1 MAEMEVENSG
11 AGQHIEGPI
20 ASATKGKRHFR
31 LRTIFSV
38 VVMCLGSIS
47 YAYSA
52 GIIGNTIAQP
62 SFYRYM
68 KLSDTNAA
76 ALTGAT
82 TSLYYAGG
90 VFGALSSHSIGDRF
104 GRKTSIYMGGAIIVR
119 YFLCTDFEFPCD
131 PVSSWLQADSN
142 SQVVSAALCAGSVHI
157 AMFIVFRFVSGFGAL
172 ILSMTIPVWITECV
186 PPEVRGAFAQFH
198 AVGVS
203 TGYLLASYVGVGF
216 YVNVSPASLATW
228 RGPQAIG
235 AVPAICLLCG
245 LWWVPESPR
254 YLLMKGREEE
264 ARDIIRK
271 LHSSSGDTLFAE
283 MEAFQ
288 MKKQIELDRTLPSSW
303 SEIFRR
309 PSLRK
314 RMLMTI
320 FVVFSVLSSGNLTIV
335 LYATQMYESL
345 GFDALKQ
352 QLLQAGQLAAV
363 MPGLVAA
370 IFFTERLRRPT
381 MVAIGLSSMVI
392 VLSCYTA
399 VSAQFA
405 GQSNNR
411 SAQIAGVAL
420 VYIYLVLSAALTE
433 GPCAYWSA
441 EFFPTH
447 LRAKGATI
455 NVVTFCV
462 VSILWTQSA
471 SSAISNI
478 QWRFFLV
485 FICITAVTSPII
497 YFFFPDTQGK
507 SLEEV
512 ALLFGDT
519 DLVVVCQEDIVLDAE
534 SHTITGKIHIGGE
547 EKAVAE
553 HLDTVV

>member
-1 MAEMEVENSG
+1 MKTNTKDANQD
-11 AGQHIEGPI
+11 AIGPI
-20 ASATKGKRHFR
+20 ASEVEGKRHFR

-62 SFYRYM
+62 SFYQYM
-68 KLSDTNAA
+68 KLNDTNSA
-76 ALTGAT
+76 ALLGAA
-82 TSLYYAGG
+82 TSLYYTGG
-90 VFGALSSHSIGDRF
+90 VFGALSSHWIGDRF
-104 GRKTSIYMGGAIIVR
+104 GRKTSIYIGGAII
-119 YFLCTDFEFPCD
+119 
-131 PVSSWLQADSN
+131 
-142 SQVVSAALCAGSVHI
+142 VVSAALCAGSVHI

-216 YVNVSPASLATW
+216 YVNVSHTSLATW

-254 YLLMKGREEE
+254 YLLMKGKEGE
-264 ARDIIRK
+264 ARNIIRK
-271 LHSSSGDTLFAE
+271 LHSSSGDTRFAE
-283 MEAFQ
+283 IEAFQ

-303 SEIFRR
+303 AEIFRR

-314 RMLMTI
+314 RMLMTV

-335 LYATQMYESL
+335 LYATQLYEAL

-363 MPGLVAA
+363 MPGLFAA
-370 IFFTERLRRPT
+370 IFFTEKFRRPT
-381 MVAIGLSSMVI
+381 MVAVGLSGMVI

-405 GQSNNR
+405 NSSNK

-420 VYIYLVLSAALTE
+420 VYLYLVLSAALTE

-441 EFFPTH
+441 EFWPTH

-471 SSAISNI
+471 SSAIANI

-485 FICITAVTSPII
+485 FICITAINAPII
-497 YFFFPDTQGK
+497 YYFFPDTQGK

-519 DLVVVCQEDIVLDAE
+519 DLVVVRQEDIVLDAD
-534 SHTITGKIHIGGE
+534 SHRITGKIHVGGE
-547 EKAVAE
+547 EKSVAE
-553 HLDTVV
+553 HLDIVV